1 MIQTLWLQSKEI
13 ERTYVLDDTILEAG
27 KSRIKAPADSLSG
40 ETDMEDIHFLV
51 CRWPSSFAVSS
62 HREREPPGLQ
72 GGHHRAWRRL
82 KFTAT
87 EVPAREGHQS
97 YDGDLHL
104 GFLGAHT
111 ACPSVLDLVASQAR
125 SRHRCHLQ
133 VLFTGWLEWL
143 LLAHVD
149 PWMPHEVRKQRCQKL
164 WQAEPLLKCL

>member
-1 MIQTLWLQSKEI
+1 M
-13 ERTYVLDDTILEAG
+13 
-27 KSRIKAPADSLSG
+27 AD
-40 ETDMEDIHFLV
+40 FLA
-51 CRWPSSFAVSS
+51 SDLAS
-62 HREREPPGLQ
+62 EPPGLQ

-87 EVPAREGHQS
+87 EVPAREGLQS

-125 SRHRCHLQ
+125 SPHHCHLQ

-149 PWMPHEVRKQRCQKL
+149 PWMPHEPPVSRSECARPTSLHRRCLHQWKQCCQKL

>member
-1 MIQTLWLQSKEI
+1 M
-13 ERTYVLDDTILEAG
+13 
-27 KSRIKAPADSLSG
+27 AD
-40 ETDMEDIHFLV
+40 FLA
-51 CRWPSSFAVSS
+51 SDLAS
-62 HREREPPGLQ
+62 EPPGLQ

-87 EVPAREGHQS
+87 EVPAREGLQS

-125 SRHRCHLQ
+125 SPHHCHLQ

-149 PWMPHEVRKQRCQKL
+149 PWMPHEVSHLCPGQNVPGQL
-164 WQAEPLLKCL
+164 HFTEGAFTNGAEDLEVINMSLLASRFGCEALHPGDLLTTLTDSTT